1 MNDKV
6 RPLTAIPILVTLI
19 ITPLVVATTLHMALA
34 QDQNPPTTGK
44 TTPNVTSTFGPNLP
58 KTSSSPAG
66 NRTSNL
72 EIGNITK

>member
-6 RPLTAIPILVTLI
+6 LPLTAIPILVTVI

-44 TTPNVTSTFGPNLP
+44 TTQNVTSTFGPNLP
-58 KTSSSPAG
+58 KTSSSPPG
-66 NRTSNL
+66 NRTSNG
-72 EIGNITK
+72 IGNMTK

>member
-6 RPLTAIPILVTLI
+6 RPLTAIPILVTFI
-19 ITPLVVATTLHMALA
+19 IAPVVVTTLHMAFA

-58 KTSSSPAG
+58 KTSSSAG
-66 NRTSNL
+66 NRTSN
-72 EIGNITK
+72 EIGNMTK